1 METTDVGL
9 AAFIYSL
16 GKDVEIVSLNEKHC
30 IFRFEDCP
38 EITEW
43 QTGRAMVNGLAF
55 LNCYKTLVRGVRNV
69 IKTTG
74 IKAHVRAGGGA
85 RQLS

>member
-9 AAFIYSL
+9 AAYIYSL
-16 GKDVEIVSLNEKHC
+16 GKDVEVVPVDPKHC

-43 QTGRAMVNGLAF
+43 QTGQAVVNGLVF
-55 LNCYKTLVRGVRNV
+55 LNSYKTLVR
-69 IKTTG
+69 
-74 IKAHVRAGGGA
+74 RAKNPT
-85 RQLS
+85 RSRP